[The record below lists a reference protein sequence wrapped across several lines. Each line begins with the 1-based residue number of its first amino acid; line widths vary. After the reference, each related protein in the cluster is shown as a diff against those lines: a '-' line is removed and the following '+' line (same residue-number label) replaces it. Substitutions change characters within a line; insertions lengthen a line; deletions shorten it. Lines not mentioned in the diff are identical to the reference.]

1 MGCLDLGIPIRY
13 ILRMDLIPRSVSV
26 LLVAAILF
34 PSGAAVVM
42 AVHLGSDD
50 HQHHRANARPAEAV
64 ELVMHGHHHEPG
76 TPPHE
81 HAIVVTK
88 LAAPIT
94 KPSLLLILAT
104 SVGAND
110 VLLSPAARPLS
121 HPTRPAP
128 DPLALDTNT
137 ILRI

>member
-1 MGCLDLGIPIRY
+1 MVI
-13 ILRMDLIPRSVSV
+13 
-26 LLVAAILF
+26 AI
-34 PSGAAVVM
+34 
-42 AVHLGSDD
+42 HLGSDHD
-50 HQHHRANARPAEAV
+50 QHHRVDARPTEAV

-104 SVGAND
+104 SVGTND
-110 VLLSPAARPLS
+110 VLLNPAAGTVAR
-121 HPTRPAP
+121 PTRFAP
-128 DPLALDTNT
+128 DPLALDSNP